1 MSRLA
6 TWLPTRLFIRI
17 LGRLVIAGA
26 ACAAGSGAAQPA
38 KIVTNGFCS
47 PVFVNVSGPVSVK
60 CEGVDPRAVD
70 ALNKQLVA
78 MKLSRHEALEQA
90 NEWAERY
97 HGLQKELEQ
106 EPDGSELAKKAEEAL
121 HQGNLDEAVALF
133 KQLIATK
140 DAPGLDNIARHYY
153 EAGLSLEMDFK
164 TPEALQYLETAQ
176 RVAPD
181 EPKYTLEYAEALSR
195 ENRLADARAIFEK
208 LVPQLHDL
216 TAHDVNKYG
225 RLYLE
230 AAYAAGELYSQQGDL
245 DKAIDAYNQ
254 AFGSCMALGSMPQ
267 GPLCDLTKLNGIL
280 ASMGEVNL
288 QRKNYP
294 QAEQAFK
301 MAYLQYQQADKS
313 GGNYHREE
321 ASMLSY
327 LGYVYVEEHNTEE
340 AEHVLDMA
348 MAMDRLVLDQKNP
361 DVIADTAGT
370 ELIAASLESNIGQ
383 PDKAD
388 SYFSQAAEEYRGLVA
403 QDPDAYTP
411 RLEHA
416 LYAWSQTDLGAK
428 RYAQAGAVCQEM
440 LPIVEKLAAA
450 SPPDYLGDLADTY
463 NAFAQI
469 HSAANESAETVRYR
483 KLCADTYRKM
493 DQTPAHLASLAT
505 ALIALAWD
513 ADDAKDIDLAHSS
526 IDESEQIWRGL
537 YKQDAAAYGDG
548 LGEALVFQALLAQVT
563 KGDCGVATV
572 RLTEATQVSSSPI
585 VVNAAQAIQ
594 AHCKAATPDQ
604 APSSP

>member
-1 MSRLA
+1 
-6 TWLPTRLFIRI
+6 
-17 LGRLVIAGA
+17 
-26 ACAAGSGAAQPA
+26 
-38 KIVTNGFCS
+38 
-47 PVFVNVSGPVSVK
+47 
-60 CEGVDPRAVD
+60 
-70 ALNKQLVA
+70 
-78 MKLSRHEALEQA
+78 
-90 NEWAERY
+90 
-97 HGLQKELEQ
+97 
-106 EPDGSELAKKAEEAL
+106 
-121 HQGNLDEAVALF
+121 
-133 KQLIATK
+133 
-140 DAPGLDNIARHYY
+140 
-153 EAGLSLEMDFK
+153 
-164 TPEALQYLETAQ
+164 
-176 RVAPD
+176 
-181 EPKYTLEYAEALSR
+181 
-195 ENRLADARAIFEK
+195 
-208 LVPQLHDL
+208 
-216 TAHDVNKYG
+216 
-225 RLYLE
+225 
-230 AAYAAGELYSQQGDL
+230 
-245 DKAIDAYNQ
+245 
-254 AFGSCMALGSMPQ
+254 
-267 GPLCDLTKLNGIL
+267 
-280 ASMGEVNL
+280 
-288 QRKNYP
+288 
-294 QAEQAFK
+294 
-301 MAYLQYQQADKS
+301 MAYQQYQEADKS

-361 DVIADTAGT
+361 DVIADTAAT
-370 ELIAASLESNIGQ
+370 ELIAAGLESSIGQ

-388 SYFSQAAEEYRGLVA
+388 SYFNLAAEEYRGLVA

-416 LYAWSQTDLGAK
+416 LYAWGQTDLDAK
-428 RYAQAGAVCQEM
+428 RYAQADAACQEM

-450 SPPDYLGDLADTY
+450 SPSDYLGDLADTY

-469 HSAANESAETVRYR
+469 RSAANEYAEAARYR
-483 KLCADTYRKM
+483 KQCADTYRKM
-493 DQTPAHLASLAT
+493 DQTPEHLASLAT

-563 KGDCGVATV
+563 KGDCGVATA